1 MWGHRK
7 MLANPRY
14 GAVGLLSYLYFLLYE
29 LLSPFIELFGVLTMV
44 LSVMMDMLN
53 VKYMLAF
60 LASYSLYGI
69 LLTLTTYFSRIY
81 AIEQRFSFRELVLAI
96 NACFFETIFLRFYL
110 EFVRVTAF
118 VGYKKN
124 KLNWDKLERKKMN
137 RI

>member
-1 MWGHRK
+1 
-7 MLANPRY
+7 
-14 GAVGLLSYLYFLLYE
+14 
-29 LLSPFIELFGVLTMV
+29 MV

-96 NACFFETIFLRFYL
+96 NACFFETIFLRYYL
-110 EFVRVTAF
+110 AFVRVTAF

-124 KLNWDKLERKKMN
+124 KLNWGKLKRKKMN
-137 RI
+137 TI